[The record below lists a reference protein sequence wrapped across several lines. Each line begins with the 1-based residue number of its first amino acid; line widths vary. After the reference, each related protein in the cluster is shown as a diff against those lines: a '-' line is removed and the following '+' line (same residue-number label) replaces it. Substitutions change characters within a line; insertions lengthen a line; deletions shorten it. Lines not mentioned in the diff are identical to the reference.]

1 MERREESV
9 VLRTLVAIGIGMG
22 LAACAS
28 GPREMAGADAVTA
41 VDFECDGGETLSV
54 RFLPAASLA
63 VLVRGG
69 DELRLEQQPAAS
81 GFHYRHG
88 ATAIR
93 GKGDELIVEIGRRV
107 PLRCT
112 AVD

>member
-1 MERREESV
+1 MRREETV
-9 VLRTLVAIGIGMG
+9 VLRMLVAIGFGAS

-28 GPREMAGADAVTA
+28 GTRQVAGGDAPVA

-54 RFLPAASLA
+54 RFLPAESAA
-63 VLVRGG
+63 VLLRGG
-69 DELRLEQQPAAS
+69 DALRLAQQPVAS

-112 AVD
+112 AVR